1 MAPHRGPGST
11 TEYHAADEEGVLRP
25 DSPLNL
31 LPLVLYAAAV
41 VVYAIHFANRQ
52 SSVGRAAT
60 TLLLLGVLAHTFVIG
75 MQTMEVRHVPFSN
88 TSTAVSSF
96 VWLLALSYLYLEV
109 TTDERAM
116 GVFILPIVVGLLTIS
131 VIYPGVDYRDPVLDS
146 PWFWVHVT
154 SLLFAYATFALAAM
168 LGLTYVLQFKEIK
181 KKHLG
186 YFYTRL
192 PALHVLDAMNSRA
205 VLVGWLFLTIGVI
218 VGVVWTAQARIIA
231 PENSNLQA
239 MSLQDPKVLIAVLTW
254 AVYSF
259 SMVARKTLGW
269 TGRRAAW
276 LSALGFVMVLLNL
289 LPVSYFVTT
298 SHTFQ

>member
-1 MAPHRGPGST
+1 M
-11 TEYHAADEEGVLRP
+11 AADRGAGVTAEHHPAYEEGVLRP

-31 LPLVLYAAAV
+31 LPLGLYAAAF
-41 VVYAIHFANRQ
+41 VVYAIHFAKRQ
-52 SSVGRAAT
+52 PSAGRAAT

-75 MQTMEVRHVPFSN
+75 MQTMEVRHVPYSN

-96 VWLLALSYLYLEV
+96 VWMLALSYLYLEV

-116 GVFILPIVVGLLTIS
+116 GVFIVPILVGLQTIPA
-131 VIYPGVDYRDPVLDS
+131 INPGVDYRDPVLDS

-192 PALHVLDAMNSRA
+192 PSLHVLDAMNSRA
-205 VLVGWLFLTIGVI
+205 VIVGWLFLT
-218 VGVVWTAQARIIA
+218 VGVVVGIVWTAQALA
-231 PENSNLQA
+231 QSPENLNLQA
-239 MSLQDPKVLIAVLTW
+239 ISLQDPKVFIAVLTW

-259 SMVARKTLGW
+259 AMVARKTLGW

-276 LSALGFVMVLLNL
+276 LSALGFVIVLLNF

>member
-1 MAPHRGPGST
+1 M
-11 TEYHAADEEGVLRP
+11 
-25 DSPLNL
+25 NL
-31 LPLVLYAAAV
+31 LPLALYAAAF
-41 VVYAIHFANRQ
+41 VVYAIHFAKREA
-52 SSVGRAAT
+52 SVGRFAT
-60 TLLLLGVLAHTFVIG
+60 TLLLVGVLAHTFVIG

-116 GVFILPIVVGLLTIS
+116 GVFIVPILVGLQTIPA
-131 VIYPGVDYRDPVLDS
+131 INPGVDYRDPVLDS

-192 PALHVLDAMNSRA
+192 PSLHVLDAMNSRA
-205 VLVGWLFLTIGVI
+205 VTVGWLFLTIGVV
-218 VGVVWTAQARIIA
+218 VGIVWTAQALARS
-231 PENSNLQA
+231 PENLNLQA
-239 MSLQDPKVLIAVLTW
+239 ISLQDPKVFIAVLTW
-254 AVYSF
+254 GVYSF
-259 SMVARKTLGW
+259 AVFARKTLGW

-276 LSALGFVMVLLNL
+276 LSAVGFVIVLLNL
-289 LPVSYFVTT
+289 VPVSYFVTT